1 MLSIEADKQL
11 VRLPKR
17 NDSLSLG
24 NRQPDFKQPLQVR
37 QEQNRLYL
45 ESRDMILDH
54 LYDKYKGLTTEI
66 NWLRIVGRTKFK
78 SANMI
83 GVPNSTNMNYCLL
96 VAKTGRYWFIE
107 FENNTKDKW
116 DVKAI
121 ID

>member
-66 NWLRIVGRTKFK
+66 N
-78 SANMI
+78 
-83 GVPNSTNMNYCLL
+83 
-96 VAKTGRYWFIE
+96 
-107 FENNTKDKW
+107 
-116 DVKAI
+116 
-121 ID
+121 